1 VPTEV
6 EPTPVPAEPSA
17 APTASPAPK
26 TYKVRSGDTL
36 GAIAREFGTT
46 VKALMD
52 LNNIDDPRR
61 LHVGQVLEL
70 P

>member
-6 EPTPVPAEPSA
+6 EPTPAPPAATGTPA
-17 APTASPAPK
+17 AASR

-36 GAIAREFGTT
+36 GAIAREFDTT
-46 VKALMD
+46 VAALQE
-52 LNNIDDPRR
+52 LNDIDDPRLLR
-61 LHVGQVLEL
+61 VGQVLEL